1 MDIAIFTLLGIYLLE
16 HLLLYAGLLVN
27 TKKADNAAAELPFV
41 SVIVAARNEED
52 NIAACIRSLIQVDY
66 PQEKLQVI
74 LVNDRSTDKTK
85 DIMLS
90 YTNENKILTYLDTT
104 NTVIG
109 NLKGKTNALAMAI
122 GEAKGEIIFTTDA
135 DIMVKPSWIREMM
148 KYYDSKTGVINSFS
162 TILPKNFFRGL
173 QSFDWLYLLGLA
185 SGGDG
190 LGHPIS
196 CVGNNMSYRKSAYDE
211 VGGYEKI
218 KFSVTEDFMM
228 LQSIMKKTKWKSK
241 FPVNIDIVNETYACL
256 SLKELYRQK
265 KRWATGGLDA
275 HSAGMIAGAMAFLS
289 GLVILFGWI
298 AGLKP
303 YIAFVISKT
312 VIDAF
317 FVFPVVKEFKMWKA
331 YLYLP
336 FFELYFAVYVFLM
349 PFILLFGG
357 KVVWKEQKL

>member
-1 MDIAIFTLLGIYLLE
+1 MDIAIFIILGIYLLQ
-16 HLLLYAGLLVN
+16 HLLLYRGLLVN
-27 TKKADNAAAELPFV
+27 TRKTNNDFAELPFV

-52 NIAACIRSLIQVDY
+52 NIAACIRSLIEVDY
-66 PQEKLQVI
+66 PDDKLQVI

-85 DIMLS
+85 DIMLN
-90 YTNENKILTYLDTT
+90 YTNANKILTYLDTT
-104 NTVIG
+104 GIVVG

-122 GEAKGEIIFTTDA
+122 CEAKGEIILTTDA
-135 DIMVKPSWIREMM
+135 DIMVKPTWIKEMM
-148 KYYDSKTGVINSFS
+148 KYYDSKTGVISSFS
-162 TILPKNFFRGL
+162 TISPKNFFWGI

-185 SGGDG
+185 AGGDG
-190 LGHPIS
+190 LGHPMS

-228 LQSIMKKTKWKSK
+228 LQTIMKKTKWKSK
-241 FPVNIDIVNETYACL
+241 FPVNIDIMNDTYACL

-275 HSAGMIAGAMAFLS
+275 HSAAMIAGAMAFFS

-298 AGLKP
+298 AGVKP
-303 YIAFVISKT
+303 YLVFVISKT
-312 VIDAF
+312 IIDAF
-317 FVFPVVKEFKMWKA
+317 FVFPIVKEFKMWKS

-336 FFELYFAVYVFLM
+336 FFEVYFAVYVFLM

-357 KVVWKEQKL
+357 KVVWKEQKM